1 MVVFLMTDPTRKHS
15 RDGVHVKSPLSL
27 TNTVSICRGAF
38 TWKTKTSKTLRKCG
52 EKKAFC
58 AMDCTNRF
66 RMNSGIQYYRL
77 PEG

>member
-15 RDGVHVKSPLSL
+15 RDGVHVKSSLSL

-52 EKKAFC
+52 EKKGFLC
-58 AMDCTNRF
+58 NGLHKQIQDEF
-66 RMNSGIQYYRL
+66 RHTVL
-77 PEG
+77 